1 VGPTVWLIPTGYR
14 ATSAPMRQSHEVAS
28 PVRATGF
35 IEPCLPSQPPSGP
48 DWLHE
53 VKFDGYRAMIR
64 CDGAGRAADALSAE
78 EFHG

>member
-1 VGPTVWLIPTGYR
+1 MLRSSRVV
-14 ATSAPMRQSHEVAS
+14 VAG
-28 PVRATGF
+28 AAF
-35 IEPCLPSQPPSGP
+35 FEPCWPSLAREPPSGP